1 MTPAVQGKLIKQ
13 IEKEFT
19 GPVHIER
26 ITEWFENKHG
36 KMSDQIKLSD
46 LLRLAEEAGVEVVFP
61 GKKYAS

>member
-1 MTPAVQGKLIKQ
+1 MTPAVRGKLLKA
-13 IEKEFT
+13 IEREFT
-19 GPVHIER
+19 GPVNVER

-36 KMSDQIKLSD
+36 KMADQIKLSD